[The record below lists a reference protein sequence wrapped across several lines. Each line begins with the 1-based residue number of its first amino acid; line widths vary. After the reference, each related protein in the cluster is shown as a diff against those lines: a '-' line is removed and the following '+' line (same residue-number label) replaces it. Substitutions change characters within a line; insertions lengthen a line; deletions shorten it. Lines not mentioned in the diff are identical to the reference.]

1 MPNQSIKQFL
11 KEHDITYST
20 IQHTPAYTA
29 PEIAA
34 TSHIPGKFLAKVVIV
49 KLDNKFAIVLVPAHE
64 KVDLEAL
71 KRSTKAS
78 KVELASEFEF
88 RDKFPDCEVGAM
100 PPFGELYDMD
110 VYVAESLANDDERAF
125 NGGSHSEL
133 IKMSYK
139 DFEKLV
145 HPRIIKH

>member
-1 MPNQSIKQFL
+1 MPNRSITQFL
-11 KEHDITYST
+11 KDHDVTYST

-49 KLDNKFAIVLVPAHE
+49 KLDDNLAMVVVPAHQ
-64 KVDLEAL
+64 KVNLEGL
-71 KRSTKAS
+71 KKTTKA
-78 KVELASEFEF
+78 KKIELASEYEF
-88 RDKFPDCEVGAM
+88 RDKFPECEVGAM
-100 PPFGELYDMD
+100 PPFGDLYDMD
-110 VYVAESLANDDERAF
+110 VYVVDTLAEDDEIAF
-125 NGGSHSEL
+125 NAGSHSEL

-145 HPRIIKH
+145 HPKIIKH